1 MLDICLDLAIVH
13 TMNYLD
19 DKNPYNISVRQLAQF
34 QQLITKLYQCCQDR
48 MRYQSERFGLPE
60 AEIRCLLLFGEE
72 KYLTP
77 KGIAFKMNLVK
88 SRISKLISGLNKKGL
103 VQKIPDPED
112 NRTTLL
118 RLTSRGH
125 KKLNEINLFL
135 NDIHHEVLQQMEPEQ
150 RSTMMTNLELLKAS
164 MESIKELMV

>member
-1 MLDICLDLAIVH
+1 
-13 TMNYLD
+13 MNYYED
-19 DKNPYNISVRQLAQF
+19 NSAHNISERQIIQF

-60 AEIRCLLLFGEE
+60 AEMRCLLLFGEE

-77 KGIAFKMNLVK
+77 KGIAAKMNLVK
-88 SRISKLISGLNKKGL
+88 SSISKLISGLNQKGL
-103 VQKIPDPED
+103 IQKIPDPED
-112 NRTTLL
+112 SRTTLL

-125 KKLNEINLFL
+125 KKLNDINLFL
-135 NDIHHEVLQQMEPEQ
+135 INTHHEVLQQMAPEQ

-164 MESIKELMV
+164 MESTKELMV